1 MHPVSQAA
9 LAFAKTIARFLV
21 AIVVAGPFAVAVGLV
36 CYNVVPDRWLGGSDG
51 YVVFGSLFVL
61 PLVILAAAF
70 DLLFGRR
77 LFGKKPDWLVAF
89 IVIAMM
95 AIIDGLMVYGAGG
108 ILFLNHLA
116 AGTRIVDVADCEP
129 KPFFKRL
136 DRCNGK
142 TYGLRGISTAR
153 IEMGTPRWTMARLTE
168 IAGTRPDGDTDCEVP
183 EAHRPMACG
192 RFGLPD
198 RMQCFFCRGSGQS
211 RKSSLLAFA
220 PRSGKLIR
228 IWSDEFDL
236 SAPQSRPDRMTAF
249 FDTAPYW

>member
-1 MHPVSQAA
+1 MHPVSRAPP
-9 LAFAKTIARFLV
+9 AFAKAIARILI
-21 AIVVAGPFAVAVGLV
+21 ATVVAGPFALAVGLV
-36 CYNVVPDRWLGGSDG
+36 CYNVVPDRWLGGPDG
-51 YVVFGSLFVL
+51 YVVFGNFFVL
-61 PLVILAAAF
+61 PLVILAVAF
-70 DLLFGRR
+70 DLQFGRR
-77 LFGKKPDWLVAF
+77 LLGTKPDWLPAL
-89 IVIAMM
+89 IVFAMM

-136 DRCNGK
+136 NRCNGK

-153 IEMGTPRWTMARLTE
+153 IELGTPRWPMASLGKM
-168 IAGTRPDGDTDCEVP
+168 AGTRPEGDTDCEVP
-183 EAHRPMACG
+183 EAHRLMACR

-198 RMQCFFCRGSGQS
+198 RMQCYFCRGSGRS